1 MTKKL
6 SKRGV
11 IILSAAGIIMLL
23 LVIFCGILIGLANIG
38 KIPLEDIK
46 RDDVE
51 SVTISTTANG
61 NKAEFNAVD
70 HEAIKIIEVLRDTKV
85 YITPPLI
92 FGTAPDT
99 TSGSEGIITIKLKNG
114 DRHYVSIDG
123 KQEPILKRG
132 RGYYFLI
139 IDGKRYDVK
148 DRVAYYELVGI
159 IIKNLK

>member
-11 IILSAAGIIMLL
+11 IILSIAGIIILL
-23 LVIFCGILIGLANIG
+23 LVIFCGILIGLANTG
-38 KIPLEDIK
+38 KIPLADIK

-51 SVTISTTANG
+51 SVTISSTSNAK
-61 NKAEFNAVD
+61 KAEFNAVN

-99 TSGSEGIITIKLKNG
+99 TRGSEGIFTIELKNG

-139 IDGKRYDVK
+139 IDGKRYDIK
-148 DRVAYYELVGI
+148 ERAAYYELVGI
-159 IIKNLK
+159 IRKNLK

>member
-11 IILSAAGIIMLL
+11 IIISIAGIIILL
-23 LVIFCGILIGLANIG
+23 LVIFCGILIGLANTG
-38 KIPLEDIK
+38 KIPLEDIS
-46 RDDVE
+46 RDNVE

-61 NKAEFNAVD
+61 NKAEFNAVN
-70 HEAIKIIEVLRDTKV
+70 HEAIKIIEVLRDTEV

-99 TSGSEGIITIKLKNG
+99 TRGSEGIFTIKLKNG

-139 IDGKRYDVK
+139 IDGKRYDIK
-148 DRVAYYELVGI
+148 ERAAYYELVGI
-159 IIKNLK
+159 IRKNLK

>member
-11 IILSAAGIIMLL
+11 IILSAAGIIVLL
-23 LVIFCGILIGLANIG
+23 LAIFCGILIGVANIG
-38 KIPLEDIK
+38 KIPLKDIK

-51 SVTISTTANG
+51 SVTISSTSNG
-61 NKAEFNAVD
+61 NKAEFNAVNQ
-70 HEAIKIIEVLRDTKV
+70 EAIKIIEVLRDTKV

-99 TSGSEGIITIKLKNG
+99 TSGSEGIITIELKNG

-159 IIKNLK
+159 IRKNLK

>member
-11 IILSAAGIIMLL
+11 IILSAAGIIVLL

-38 KIPLEDIK
+38 KIPLADIS
-46 RDDVE
+46 RDNVE
-51 SVTISTTANG
+51 TVTISSTANAK
-61 NKAEFNAVD
+61 KAEFNAVNQ
-70 HEAIKIIEVLRDTKV
+70 EAIKIIEVLRDTRV

-99 TSGSEGIITIKLKNG
+99 KSGSEGIFTIKLENG
-114 DRHYVSIDG
+114 DLHYVSIDG

-148 DRVAYYELVGI
+148 DRAAYYELVGI
-159 IIKNLK
+159 IRKNLK

>member
-11 IILSAAGIIMLL
+11 IILSIAGIIVLL
-23 LVIFCGILIGLANIG
+23 IVVFCGILSGLANTG
-38 KIPLEDIK
+38 KIPLADIN
-46 RDDVE
+46 RDNVE
-51 SVTISTTANG
+51 SVTISSTANAK
-61 NKAEFNAVD
+61 KAEFNAVNQ
-70 HEAIKIIEVLRDTKV
+70 EAIKIIAVLSDTRV

-99 TSGSEGIITIKLKNG
+99 ENGSEGIITIKLKNG
-114 DRHYVSIDG
+114 DIHYVSIDG
-123 KQEPILKRG
+123 KQEPILKKG

-139 IDGKRYDVK
+139 IDGKRYDIK
-148 DRVAYYELVGI
+148 DRAAYYELVGI

>member
-11 IILSAAGIIMLL
+11 IILSAAGIIILL
-23 LVIFCGILIGLANIG
+23 LVIFCGILIGLANTG
-38 KIPLEDIK
+38 KIPLADIK

-51 SVTISTTANG
+51 SVTISSTSNAK
-61 NKAEFNAVD
+61 KAEFNAVN

-99 TSGSEGIITIKLKNG
+99 TRGSEGIFTIELKNG

-139 IDGKRYDVK
+139 IDGKRYDIK
-148 DRVAYYELVGI
+148 ERAAYYELVGI
-159 IIKNLK
+159 IRKNLK

>member
-11 IILSAAGIIMLL
+11 IILSIAGIIILL

-38 KIPLEDIK
+38 KIPLADIK

-51 SVTISTTANG
+51 SVTISSTSNTK
-61 NKAEFNAVD
+61 KAEFNAVN

-99 TSGSEGIITIKLKNG
+99 TRGSEGIFTIKLTSG
-114 DRHYVSIDG
+114 DMHYVSIDG
-123 KQEPILKRG
+123 KQEPILKMG

-139 IDGKRYDVK
+139 IDGKRYDIK
-148 DRVAYYELVGI
+148 ERAAYYELVGI
-159 IIKNLK
+159 IKKNLK

>member
-11 IILSAAGIIMLL
+11 IILSIAGIIILL

-51 SVTISTTANG
+51 SVTISSTANAK
-61 NKAEFNAVD
+61 KAEFNTVN

-99 TSGSEGIITIKLKNG
+99 TRGSEGIITIKLTSG
-114 DRHYVSIDG
+114 DMHYVSIDG

-139 IDGKRYDVK
+139 IDGKRYDIK
-148 DRVAYYELVGI
+148 ERAAYYELVGI
-159 IIKNLK
+159 IRKNLK

>member
-11 IILSAAGIIMLL
+11 IILSIAGIIILL
-23 LVIFCGILIGLANIG
+23 LVIFCGILIGLANTG
-38 KIPLEDIK
+38 KIPLEDIN
-46 RDDVE
+46 RDNVE

-61 NKAEFNAVD
+61 NKAEFNAVNQ
-70 HEAIKIIEVLRDTKV
+70 EAIKIIEVLRDTEV

-99 TSGSEGIITIKLKNG
+99 MSGTAGIFTIKMKNG
-114 DRHYVSIDG
+114 DIHYVSIDG

-139 IDGKRYDVK
+139 IDGKRYDNK
-148 DRVAYYELVGI
+148 ERAAYYELVGI
-159 IIKNLK
+159 IKKNLK